1 VQGLRPCTH
10 QYQLAS
16 NSSKK
21 QKREINMWNTI
32 IVDPM
37 SNALLLIYQLIGQNF
52 GLAIIL
58 FTVLVKLLTHP
69 LTASQLKSSMA
80 LQDLQKSEKWQ
91 KIQAKH
97 KDDREK
103 LAQEQMKLYQEMGI
117 NPFGSCLPTLIQF
130 PIIIGLYQAVIA
142 AMAATP
148 LQMFDFAERI
158 YDFFPNVPALLP
170 LNSHFLWMDL
180 SQPERIFIPGID
192 FGIPFLAILVFVTSF
207 LQTRLM
213 TPMSTGDAQGAATA
227 RMMSIYMPLF
237 IGWLA
242 YSFPAGLAVYFVASN
257 VVGIAQYALMG
268 RLDWRNLFGKNVKN
282 SPSISVKETSQK
294 SKTGKD
300 AKQSGGAVQKV
311 PQKTKSRK

>member
-1 VQGLRPCTH
+1 
-10 QYQLAS
+10 
-16 NSSKK
+16 
-21 QKREINMWNTI
+21 MWNTI

-37 SNALLLIYQLIGQNF
+37 SNLLLLIYQLIGQNF

-58 FTVLVKLLTHP
+58 FTILVRALTYP
-69 LTASQLKSSMA
+69 LTASQMKSTAA
-80 LQDLQKSEKWQ
+80 LQEMQKSEKWK

-130 PIIIGLYQAVIA
+130 PIIIGLYQAVIS

-148 LQMFDFAERI
+148 LQLIGFSNRI
-158 YDFFPNVPALLP
+158 YEFFPNVAGLLP
-170 LNSHFLWMDL
+170 LNSRFLWMDL
-180 SQPERIFIPGID
+180 SQPERLFIPGIPI
-192 FGIPFLAILVFVTSF
+192 GIPLLAILVVITSY
-207 LQTRLM
+207 LQTKLM

-227 RMMSIYMPLF
+227 RMMTLYMPLL

-268 RLDWRNLFGKNVKN
+268 RMDWRNLFSRNVKN
-282 SPSISVKETSQK
+282 SPSVSVKDS
-294 SKTGKD
+294 SKIGNGGK
-300 AKQSGGAVQKV
+300 KGGGPVQKV